1 MKTAKDVLKWCGDR
15 DIRIDPE
22 TFVWHWMAGT
32 LWLAMYD
39 QGGDSDLFDTR
50 EGYAEVVRT
59 HRDDGSSISCF
70 ELKEEIP
77 VETAPTAFQ
86 KKYRDYL
93 ANKSSAQTERLTEI
107 FKLARSTIGAS
118 PGHQLVELAASIA
131 SGLTKTDIA
140 RCKIE
145 AGKLAETKEVESE
158 IDLIKAIVSGNI
170 EAIAMAD
177 ETVEYDINS
186 NFSPLIIATICGS
199 SKMVGTLIEKGADVN
214 LEGLYRGSAL
224 NYAAYT
230 RSNERTQIIKQLI
243 DAGAEIDVRDN
254 DWQTPLH
261 AAAINDYSDV
271 VQLLIDA
278 GADIDAADD
287 SEDTVLHHA
296 VYSGKPST
304 VALLIKSGVR
314 LNCKN
319 SRGLT
324 PLAYAK
330 WKGLTELTELLI
342 QAGAKD
348 SN

>member
-1 MKTAKDVLKWCGDR
+1 M
-15 DIRIDPE
+15 
-22 TFVWHWMAGT
+22 
-32 LWLAMYD
+32 WL
-39 QGGDSDLFDTR
+39 QQNGG
-50 EGYAEVVRT
+50 
-59 HRDDGSSISCF
+59 
-70 ELKEEIP
+70 K
-77 VETAPTAFQ
+77 
-86 KKYRDYL
+86 
-93 ANKSSAQTERLTEI
+93 
-107 FKLARSTIGAS
+107 
-118 PGHQLVELAASIA
+118 
-131 SGLTKTDIA
+131 
-140 RCKIE
+140 
-145 AGKLAETKEVESE
+145 
-158 IDLIKAIVSGNI
+158 
-170 EAIAMAD
+170 
-177 ETVEYDINS
+177 
-186 NFSPLIIATICGS
+186 
-199 SKMVGTLIEKGADVN
+199 LIEKGADVN

-348 SN
+348 SNWHQLFARGSSLDR